1 MYFFPH
7 VFHLIQSIP
16 LPGLFYLQELTSAYR
31 ASLFAG
37 YLPRVSN
44 PISVRQCPL
53 ACLAQL
59 QHELLIF
66 LLHML
71 CGTGD
76 APAKVCPCSGVC
88 KPD

>member
-16 LPGLFYLQELTSAYR
+16 LPCLFYLQELTSAYR

-59 QHELLIF
+59 QHILVA
-66 LLHML
+66 HA
-71 CGTGD
+71 D